1 MTATKGIHMNP
12 KASRLTPYPLRM
24 PPEVRAWYEDEAAKN
39 SRSLNGELLKLLT
52 ERMNRVKGKRVN
64 EC

>member
-1 MTATKGIHMNP
+1 MTH

-24 PPEVRAWYEDEAAKN
+24 PPEVREWYEDEAAKN
-39 SRSLNGELLKLLT
+39 SRSLNGELLKLLI

>member
-1 MTATKGIHMNP
+1 MNQG
-12 KASRLTPYPLRM
+12 AARITPYPLRM
-24 PPEVRAWYEDEAAKN
+24 PKELREWYEDQASKN

-52 ERMNRVKGKRVN
+52 ERMNRVKGQRAN

>member
-1 MTATKGIHMNP
+1 
-12 KASRLTPYPLRM
+12 M
-24 PPEVRAWYEDEAAKN
+24 PPEVREWYEDEAAKN